1 MIDRPTNR
9 KTNWSINHPTD
20 GWTNQPTTDQWTDR
34 LMDREFKSTIFG
46 DRRSNFVLSSEDVVF
61 LSCEKSKNW
70 FRWFDSTSTGKL
82 FLDAIRC
89 DILNTWLRYYFSF
102 FKFSHVSTFVLVT
115 DFQKF
120 NSELIRMLLG
130 RILLHSKRHS

>member
-1 MIDRPTNR
+1 
-9 KTNWSINHPTD
+9 
-20 GWTNQPTTDQWTDR
+20 
-34 LMDREFKSTIFG
+34 MDREFKSTIFG

-82 FLDAIRC
+82 FLDATISIN
-89 DILNTWLRYYFSF
+89 DLVTTSLF

>member
-1 MIDRPTNR
+1 
-9 KTNWSINHPTD
+9 
-20 GWTNQPTTDQWTDR
+20 
-34 LMDREFKSTIFG
+34 MDREFKSTIFG
-46 DRRSNFVLSSEDVVF
+46 DRWSNFVLSSEDVVF

-70 FRWFDSTSTGKL
+70 FRLFDSTSTGKL
-82 FLDAIRC
+82 FLDATISIN
-89 DILNTWLRYYFSF
+89 DLVTTSLF